1 MMVEWNVVVYV
12 QYFKTDNEHH
22 LSGK

>member
-1 MMVEWNVVVYV
+1 MVEWNVVVYV